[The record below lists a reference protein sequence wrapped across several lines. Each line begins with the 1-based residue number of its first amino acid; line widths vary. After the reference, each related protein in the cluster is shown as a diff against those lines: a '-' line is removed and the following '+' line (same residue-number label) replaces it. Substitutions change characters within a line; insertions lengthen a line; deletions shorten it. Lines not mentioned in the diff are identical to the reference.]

1 MNATRWAAIF
11 VATAAAY
18 SQEVVET
25 AEGPVRGELSGRTWS
40 YKAIPFAAPPVDD
53 LRWKPPAPAPQRES
67 VLDAVSWGPLC
78 PQVSGS
84 RIVGQEDCLHL
95 NIWTPISPR
104 ESPTPVLFWIH
115 GGGHVQGGA
124 SIMEGGVRIYDGA
137 RLAEAAGAAVVT
149 INYRLGPLGF
159 LALPELSSE
168 EGSSGN
174 LGTLDQIAALQ
185 WVRRNIRAFG
195 GDPDRVMSF
204 GESAG
209 GVAVCSLMT
218 APKAR
223 GLFHAAVIQS
233 GGCTARPLESAETF
247 GRSLAEALGCN
258 VDTAACLR
266 SQTPARLL
274 EAIPPGFNIS
284 TERSDYGSVV
294 DGIVQPAQPMEVIER
309 REHAHVP
316 VIVGANSDETS
327 RSVPPIRT
335 EAEYIALVRRQFPGA
350 LLSSMVLAE
359 YPAGEYK
366 SPQAAFVALTSDS
379 RFICPSRRT
388 ATALRAAQDEP
399 VYRYYF
405 THSPENA
412 TPAVREDG
420 AWHGLDVLYLFQQ
433 TDRIAGY
440 RAGSKDAAVEAA
452 FASYWSSLAT
462 AGQLNSGVLIEWPE
476 SDDADSYLELSSP
489 LKTGQG
495 IRTRQCDFWDHL
507 LRLAQ

>member
-1 MNATRWAAIF
+1 MKAIRWTALFAI
-11 VATAAAY
+11 AAAACA
-18 SQEVVET
+18 QEIVET
-25 AEGPVRGELSGRTWS
+25 SEGPVRGERSGRTWS

-53 LRWKPPAPAPQRES
+53 LRWKPPAPAAQRQSLLE
-67 VLDAVSWGPLC
+67 AVSWGPLC

-84 RIVGQEDCLHL
+84 RVVGQEDCLHL
-95 NIWTPISPR
+95 NIWSP
-104 ESPTPVLFWIH
+104 ESPAETPAPVLFWIH

-124 SIMEGGVRIYDGA
+124 SIVEGGVRIYDGA
-137 RLAEAAGAAVVT
+137 RLAEAAGAVVVT

-174 LGTLDQIAALQ
+174 LGTLDQIAALR
-185 WVRRNIRAFG
+185 WVRSNIRAFG
-195 GDPDRVMSF
+195 GDPDRVMIF

-218 APKAR
+218 SPKAR
-223 GLFHAAVIQS
+223 GLFRAAVIQS
-233 GGCTARPLESAETF
+233 GGCTARTLESAEAF
-247 GRSLAEALGCN
+247 GRSLVEALGCKGE
-258 VDTAACLR
+258 AGACLR
-266 SQTPARLL
+266 SKTPAQLL

-294 DGIVQPAQPMEVIER
+294 DGVVQPASPMEVIER
-309 REHAHVP
+309 GEHTHVP
-316 VIVGANSDETS
+316 VILGANSDETS

-335 EAEYIALVRRQFPGA
+335 EAEYAALVRRQFPGA

-359 YPAGEYK
+359 YPVEEYR

-379 RFICPSRRT
+379 RFICPTRR
-388 ATALRAAQDEP
+388 AAAALRGAQEAP
-399 VYRYYF
+399 VYRYFF

-412 TPAVREDG
+412 TPDVREDG

-440 RAGSKDAAVEAA
+440 RSGEKDKAVESA
-452 FASYWSSLAT
+452 FASYWSSLA
-462 AGQLNSGVLIEWPE
+462 ASGHPNSGVLIDWPI
-476 SDDADSYLELSSP
+476 SDGADSYLELSSP
-489 LKTGQG
+489 LRTGQG
-495 IRTRQCDFWDHL
+495 IRTRQCDFWDRL
-507 LRLAQ
+507 LRLGQ